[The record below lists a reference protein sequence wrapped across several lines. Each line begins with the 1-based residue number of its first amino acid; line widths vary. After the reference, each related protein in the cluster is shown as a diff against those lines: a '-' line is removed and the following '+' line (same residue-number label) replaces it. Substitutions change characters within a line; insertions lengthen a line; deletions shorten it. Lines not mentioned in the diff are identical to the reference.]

1 MNYFVNPVRTDDDDF
16 LWCVVESK
24 TNQIID
30 SLEFEDE
37 AEEYCQFLN
46 AGGAFDGDTPKFMLT
61 PVMSSHLNREF
72 LSAFDQ

>member
-1 MNYFVNPVRTDDDDF
+1 MNYYVNPVRTSDDDF

-30 SLEFEDE
+30 SLEFEDD

-46 AGGAFDGDTPKFMLT
+46 AGGAFDGDTPRFMLT
-61 PVMSSHLNREF
+61 RILPSSLNREF
-72 LSAFDQ
+72 LSTFD